1 VGDNGWGTRTFWT
14 TAIDDS
20 DVTVQFAAGKAE
32 MRVDNLSVPDY
43 LTRPIAL
50 GSQWQTAFNP
60 GVVSFDVVWS
70 TPITRR
76 LNVPNGTLGNNYA
89 GEYVENQ
96 ASVTWSGTNLAT
108 GFTFTSNPGTLATS
122 SFDGG
127 FVELGHEGNGIF
139 GPASTDSAAVARSLV
154 STTASP
160 ASTGTP
166 LAPPLQL
173 AVGHAATPTS
183 SSPAI
188 QLAPGLVLPPAG
200 AAHPLAIDQLF
211 ADLSG
216 ALSETI

>member
-154 STTASP
+154 AVP
-160 ASTGTP
+160 AGPGSSAIP
-166 LAPPLQL
+166 LAPPLEL
-173 AVGHAATPTS
+173 SGGAAATATS
-183 SSPAI
+183 TVQVSQP
-188 QLAPGLVLPPAG
+188 APGLVPPPAG
-200 AAHPLAIDQLF
+200 AAHPPAIDQLF